1 MVCFDILVPA
11 SHLWKSVTSVSN
23 AGKKR
28 GRGKSVWR
36 PRDLNRGQII
46 GVGKANIVWPG
57 LSSPIIQG
65 KELVKQKQLPPD
77 PER

>member
-1 MVCFDILVPA
+1 MTADQ
-11 SHLWKSVTSVSN
+11 LWKGVTSVSN

-36 PRDLNRGQII
+36 PRDLNRGQIV

-57 LSSPIIQG
+57 LSSPIIRG
-65 KELVKQKQLPPD
+65 KELVQQVQLPVD